1 VAPLPEAE
9 PSVSSRRRNRPP
21 SAATTAAPSDAPD
34 AVAEDDA
41 ADDEQTAADDQAGQV
56 DDTAD
61 TDDTEEEVVEEVEAP
76 QPISIA
82 EVPERAVLVASKLG
96 KDYGD
101 GMGLVALDLEIDPG
115 ELVMLVGPNGAGKS
129 TFLGL
134 TAGLIEPTNGDAW
147 VQGSV
152 LGSIRARAATSYLPD
167 TPVLYDDLSL
177 NEHIE
182 YIARLHNTEEW
193 EDYADDL
200 LEIFNLTD
208 RADDLPSRFS
218 RGLKQKTA
226 LILGLIRPFSLLLI
240 DEPFVGL
247 DTPGQEAL
255 VEILADVSDQG
266 AAVLCSTHQMD
277 LTPKASRCVGLRD
290 GELSYDG
297 PASAEKIRALVG
309 G

>member
-1 VAPLPEAE
+1 MAPLPEAE
-9 PSVSSRRRNRPP
+9 SPLSRRKRSTPPPP
-21 SAATTAAPSDAPD
+21 SSAHDEVATELAAE
-34 AVAEDDA
+34 VEDPEGRG
-41 ADDEQTAADDQAGQV
+41 DEPEV
-56 DDTAD
+56 
-61 TDDTEEEVVEEVEAP
+61 TDDDVVQEEAVVEAP
-76 QPISIA
+76 KPIAKADI
-82 EVPERAVLVASKLG
+82 PKGAVLVASKVG

-101 GMGLVALDLEIDPG
+101 GMGLVALDLELHPG

-134 TAGLIEPTNGDAW
+134 AAGLIEPSNGEAW
-147 VQGSV
+147 VQGAA
-152 LGSIRARAATSYLPD
+152 LGTLTARAATSYLPD
-167 TPVLYDDLSL
+167 NPVLYDDLSL

-182 YIARLHNTEEW
+182 YIARMHNTQDW
-193 EDYADDL
+193 ESYADDL
-200 LEIFNLTD
+200 LDIFNLTE
-208 RADDLPSRFS
+208 RADDLPARFS

-255 VEILADVSDQG
+255 VDILGDVAAQG

-277 LTPKASRCVGLRD
+277 LTPKATRCVGLRD
-290 GELSYDG
+290 GELAYDG
-297 PASAEKIRALVG
+297 KVSAEKIRSLVG

>member
-1 VAPLPEAE
+1 VT
-9 PSVSSRRRNRPP
+9 RRRNRPTP
-21 SAATTAAPSDAPD
+21 RPADAPAVEPDEPDEPDDLVDED
-34 AVAEDDA
+34 A
-41 ADDEQTAADDQAGQV
+41 DEPDEPV
-56 DDTAD
+56 
-61 TDDTEEEVVEEVEAP
+61 VEAP
-76 QPISIA
+76 KPIA
-82 EVPERAVLVASKLG
+82 AKDVPEGAVLVASKLG

-101 GMGLVALDLEIDPG
+101 GMGLVALDLEIGPS

-134 TAGLIEPTNGDAW
+134 AAGLVEPSNGDAW
-147 VQGSV
+147 VHGAA
-152 LGSIRARAATSYLPD
+152 LGTIRARAATSYLPD

-182 YIARLHNTEEW
+182 YIARMHRTQDW
-193 EDYADDL
+193 QDYADDL
-200 LEIFNLTD
+200 LDIFNLTE

-255 VEILADVSDQG
+255 VDILSDVAEQG
-266 AAVLCSTHQMD
+266 AAVLCSTHQLD
-277 LTPKASRCVGLRD
+277 LTDRATRCVGLRD

-297 PASAEKIRALVG
+297 PAKAETIRSLVG

>member
-1 VAPLPEAE
+1 MSEPTDEVAPDDA
-9 PSVSSRRRNRPP
+9 
-21 SAATTAAPSDAPD
+21 SDE
-34 AVAEDDA
+34 VEDDEE
-41 ADDEQTAADDQAGQV
+41 ADVDETETETETEDADED
-56 DDTAD
+56 AD
-61 TDDTEEEVVEEVEAP
+61 EDAETDEPEAP
-76 QPISIA
+76 QPISLA

-101 GMGLVALDLEIDPG
+101 GMGLVALDLEIEPG

-134 TAGLIEPTNGDAW
+134 AAGLVEPTNGDAW
-147 VQGSV
+147 VQGAV

-182 YIARLHNTEEW
+182 YIARMHNTQEW

-200 LEIFNLTD
+200 LDIFDLTD

-255 VEILADVSDQG
+255 VEILADVADQG

-277 LTPKASRCVGLRD
+277 LTPKATRCVGLRD

-297 PASAEKIRALVG
+297 PASADKIRALVG